1 MKRNRVSI
9 TLQSKRATLLSYA
22 LIALA
27 GAMGITIPAPTGQ
40 AQKSGAAFS
49 PSIPKTWD
57 EAALA
62 DWATP
67 LAGLNQRPT
76 HISAKEYYALPVE
89 NLRTFPVY
97 FSGHEP
103 EGYWEM
109 IQKVG
114 PQPLIEPEKLK
125 NEADWVEAG
134 RRVFDE
140 ADILHL
146 RTFDP
151 KFIAEARDRALL
163 EEPLIRPMADGTAGG
178 MRWVPTKRGVA
189 LSCAYCSVCHTR
201 ARAPPSGAITPGGP
215 FATIAPRWP
224 ETLER
229 WPIIFRVQ
237 SETRGPGG
245 APPFF

>member
-146 RTFDP
+146 RTFDT

-163 EEPLIRPMADGTAGG
+163 EEAGIRPMPAGAATW
-178 MRWVPTKRGVA
+178 MTWRATEPGVA
-189 LSCAYCSVCHTR
+189 LSFANCSFCHTR
-201 ARAPPSGAITPGGP
+201 TRVPPNGAIIPGGP
-215 FATIAPRWP
+215 FGTIAPRWP
-224 ETLER
+224 ET
-229 WPIIFRVQ
+229 FK
-237 SETRGPGG
+237 
-245 APPFF
+245 